1 MADALL
7 AIAHFDSPYVTVYEQ
22 SGTTFTKLANPATLP
37 PDDGYGAAWDP
48 SGTYLAVAH
57 DSFPR
62 VTIYER
68 SGSTL
73 TKLANPATLPT
84 GNGNGASW
92 DPSGTYLAI
101 GHDAS
106 PYVTVY
112 ERSGSTFT
120 KLANPATLPSGVG
133 YGAAWDPSG
142 TYLAIGHNTS
152 PYITVYERSG
162 TTLTK
167 LADPATLP
175 VNNGRSVSWD
185 PSGTYLAV
193 AFQSGSPYI
202 TIYERSGSTLTK
214 LADPAILPPNNA
226 EAAAWDPSGTYLAI
240 GHSTSPYITVYERS
254 GTTFT
259 KLADPAS
266 LPPSTVRGAAW
277 DSTGAYLALAHTS
290 SPYVTVYERSGT
302 TFTKLANPATLPT
315 GTGQGAAFAALNVA
329 PNAPTGLS
337 PDGATINKDIT
348 QRLSWT
354 FSDPDS
360 GDLQSAYDLRYRLV
374 GNPTWIDVSGGATQY
389 HDFAGGTFTAGDW
402 EWQVRTTDNGGLVGP
417 YSSSATFT
425 AAAAPSGAAIFDP
438 INAGTVSTD
447 PYTVEWTA
455 PAQDAFQVR
464 TVADSGGSP
473 DTGTIYQD
481 TGTIEQP
488 ATRARSMPFPTNG
501 RDEHVQVRVRSGGLW
516 STYASVVVSVSYTA
530 PAAPTAVVVAD
541 NVNAGIGIAIGNPTP
556 VGSEPTVTSNN
567 VWVRVAAGGRADG
580 ERTVDGDGIRIK
592 TGVANGGAFTDYA
605 AASGVD
611 YEYRIEAVGDN
622 GTRTS
627 SVWT

>member
-7 AIAHFDSPYVTVYEQ
+7 AIAHDRSPYVTIYEQ
-22 SGTTFTKLANPATLP
+22 DGTTFTKLANPAVLP
-37 PDDGYGAAWDP
+37 PDDGNGAAWD
-48 SGTYLAVAH
+48 S
-57 DSFPR
+57 
-62 VTIYER
+62 
-68 SGSTL
+68 
-73 TKLANPATLPT
+73 
-84 GNGNGASW
+84 
-92 DPSGTYLAI
+92 SGTYLAI
-101 GHDAS
+101 AHD
-106 PYVTVY
+106 T
-112 ERSGSTFT
+112 
-120 KLANPATLPSGVG
+120 
-133 YGAAWDPSG
+133 
-142 TYLAIGHNTS
+142 
-152 PYITVYERSG
+152 
-162 TTLTK
+162 
-167 LADPATLP
+167 
-175 VNNGRSVSWD
+175 
-185 PSGTYLAV
+185 
-193 AFQSGSPYI
+193 
-202 TIYERSGSTLTK
+202 
-214 LADPAILPPNNA
+214 
-226 EAAAWDPSGTYLAI
+226 
-240 GHSTSPYITVYERS
+240 
-254 GTTFT
+254 
-259 KLADPAS
+259 
-266 LPPSTVRGAAW
+266 
-277 DSTGAYLALAHTS
+277 

-315 GTGQGAAFAALNVA
+315 GTGRGAAWDSSGTYLAITHSVSPFVTIYERSGSTFTKLANPATLPTGTGYGASWDPSGTYLAIAHTTSPYVTVYERSGTTLTKLADPAALPTNTSTGASWDPSGTYLAIAHITSPYVTVYERSGSTFTKLADPATLPTSFGDDAAWDSSGTYLAVTHSGSPYVTIYERSGTTLNKLANPATLPDGYGRGAAWDSSGTYLAVAHDSSPYTTIYERSGTTFTKLANPAVLPPNDGNGAAFLSLNTA

-337 PDGATINKDIT
+337 PDGATINKNIT
-348 QRLSWT
+348 QRFSWT
-354 FSDPDS
+354 FSDPDV

-402 EWQVRTTDNGGLVGP
+402 EWQVRTTDNGGEVGP

-425 AAAAPSGAAIFDP
+425 AAAAPSAPAIFEP
-438 INAGTVSTD
+438 INAGTVNTD

-464 TVADSGGSP
+464 TVADLAGSP

-516 STYASVVVSVSYTA
+516 STYASVIVSVSYTA